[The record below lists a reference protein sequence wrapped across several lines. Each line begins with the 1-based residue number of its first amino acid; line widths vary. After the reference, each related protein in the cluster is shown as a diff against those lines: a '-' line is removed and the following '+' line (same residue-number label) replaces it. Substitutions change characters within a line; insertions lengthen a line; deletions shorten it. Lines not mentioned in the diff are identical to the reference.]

1 VVILESVA
9 LLCDEAIKGS
19 NPSVPHSFD
28 HARASTVAVS
38 LRSSITEVPRN
49 EIINAAILENIF
61 ETHYKRVYNFCAYR
75 INNHHDTEDLV
86 STVFEKVITKYG
98 TYRPSSV
105 PLEAWIIAIAK
116 NVVNDY
122 FRHNRKRAYIPIE
135 FVNDAAASPSGDQ
148 PEEIYITR
156 ENNAAL
162 MRALNAL
169 TEKERTIVA
178 MKFAASLK
186 NVDIASIM
194 SLSES
199 NVGTII
205 HRSLKKMRRVLEGEL
220 S

>member
-1 VVILESVA
+1 LESVA
-9 LLCDEAIKGS
+9 LLCSE
-19 NPSVPHSFD
+19 N
-28 HARASTVAVS
+28 
-38 LRSSITEVPRN
+38 ITEVT
-49 EIINAAILENIF
+49 EEEDITAVFENIF

-86 STVFEKVITKYG
+86 SSVFEKVIRKYG
-98 TYRPSSV
+98 TYRPSTV
-105 PLEAWIIAIAK
+105 PLEAWIITIAK

-122 FRHNRKRAYIPIE
+122 FRKNKKRVYIPLE
-135 FVNDAAASPSGDQ
+135 LVNNAASAVSGQ
-148 PEEIYITR
+148 PEAILIAC

-162 MRALNAL
+162 MRALNVL

-194 SLSES
+194 SLSDS
-199 NVGTII
+199 NVGAII
-205 HRSLKKMRRVLEGEL
+205 HRSLKKMRRVLEGEK